1 MAALED
7 LHLDVMKNRT
17 SVYDFPDIN
26 HQLIDRLL
34 CGGSRLSLTISPTA
48 TMGR

>member
-7 LHLDVMKNRT
+7 LHLDAMENET

-26 HQLIDRLL
+26 HQLIERLFCGVCRLTYAFYVRLL
-34 CGGSRLSLTISPTA
+34 
-48 TMGR
+48 

>member
-7 LHLDVMKNRT
+7 LHLDVMKDGA
-17 SVYDFPDIN
+17 SVYDFPGIN

-34 CGGSRLSLTISPTA
+34 CGVHGHTLDLSNSLLWV
-48 TMGR
+48 